1 MPGLEI
7 LTDYVNIMILALC
20 LGLGYVIKH
29 SISVI
34 PNKFIPA
41 ILSVIGITLNIW
53 VCKAFTPEVLLTGL
67 SSGLAATGAF
77 EFVKNLKNNR

>member
-1 MPGLEI
+1 MVNLEI
-7 LTDYVNIMILALC
+7 LTDYVNVMILASC

-29 SISVI
+29 SINVI

-41 ILSVIGITLNIW
+41 ILSVIGIALNIW

-77 EFVKNLKNNR
+77 EFVRNFKNS